1 MSYIE
6 RLQQPRLQ
14 EYLQHFPVVGIT
26 GPRQSGK
33 STMLQHLL
41 TDYEYVTFD
50 DYAVTSEFAD
60 DPEGFMARYNN
71 CVIFDEAQK
80 APEIFN
86 YVKIAVD
93 NDRQNYGKY
102 ILTGSSQFAF
112 VKGITES
119 LAGRIG
125 LMSLL
130 PLSYQEMPADLRAN
144 SIYKG
149 SYPEL
154 VVRHYAGNDLWMSS
168 YLQNYITKDLRDLV
182 SVGDLRDFS
191 RFIELLAANAS
202 QVMNMS
208 HYANDLGVTVQ
219 TIKRW
224 LSALEAAYIV
234 FLLPPF
240 HDNLG
245 KRIVKSPKMYFYDT
259 GLVSY
264 LTGVSTQEQYEK
276 GPMYGALFENY
287 VVSELKKL
295 SLLEAKHNQLYF
307 YRSSNGS
314 VEVDVIYEH
323 GQQREFIEIKASSTY
338 TPRMSKHIK
347 EIMADKDKGFILYQG
362 KPRKISDNLLVQ
374 SYGDYLQQASEAI
387 SESG

>member
-1 MSYIE
+1 MGYIE

-14 EYLQHFPVVGIT
+14 QYLQHFPVVGIT

-41 TDYEYVTFD
+41 ADYEYVTFD
-50 DYAVTSEFAD
+50 DYAVTAEFAD

-130 PLSYQEMPADLRAN
+130 PLSYSEMPVDLRAA

-182 SVGDLRDFS
+182 SVRDLRDFS
-191 RFIELLAANAS
+191 RFIELLAANVS

-208 HYANDLGVTVQ
+208 HYAKDLGVTVQ

-224 LSALEAAYIV
+224 LSALEAAYII
-234 FLLPPF
+234 FLLPPY

-245 KRIVKSPKMYFYDT
+245 KRIVKSPKLYFYDT

-264 LTGVSTQEQYEK
+264 LTGVSTQQQYEK
-276 GPMYGALFENY
+276 GPMYGAIFENY
-287 VVSELKKL
+287 ILSELKKI
-295 SLLEAKHNQLYF
+295 SSFEAKHNQLYF

-323 GQQREFIEIKASSTY
+323 GQQREFIEIKASATY

-347 EIMADKDKGFILYQG
+347 ELIGDKDKGFVLYQG
-362 KPRKISDNLLVQ
+362 RPRKINDHLLVQ
-374 SYGDYLQQASEAI
+374 PFGDYLQHAGGAC
-387 SESG
+387 